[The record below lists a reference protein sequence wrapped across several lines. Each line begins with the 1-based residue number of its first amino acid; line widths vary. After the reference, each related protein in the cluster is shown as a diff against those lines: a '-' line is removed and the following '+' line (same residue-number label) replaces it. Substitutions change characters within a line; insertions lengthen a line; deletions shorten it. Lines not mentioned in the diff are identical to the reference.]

1 MRFLI
6 TLVAF
11 MLAVASPAFAADG
24 WYIGMDVG
32 VAGGSDMSVTGKD
45 NDHPSKCDL
54 FINPEP
60 TMEVMAGECGPNPAG
75 DTWTSQF
82 GSNRG
87 IMAGASAGYKWN
99 RLRFEGEYFYRG
111 HNYTETDRDTEAAG
125 GADAKSL
132 QELSALE
139 AAVDSLTSHNFSA
152 NVYYDFH
159 SSSKFTPY
167 VGLGVGIAKVDMD
180 YYSRFARESDPVN
193 ISTFQDPTL
202 NAKLAG
208 TTSTGRNTFSD
219 TVMGWQA
226 IAGVDYQ
233 VTEPMSVGLKFRWA
247 DLDDFSGDPVAWDQL
262 RSHAS
267 NNKRNDMVKY
277 NASTND
283 LSFWAM
289 TLSMKYAF

>member
-6 TLVAF
+6 LLVAF

-24 WYIGMDVG
+24 WYIGMDIG
-32 VAGGSDMSVTGKD
+32 VAGGSGMDVTGKD

-54 FINPEP
+54 FINPNSYE
-60 TMEVMAGECGPNPAG
+60 TSGDDCGPNPAG
-75 DTWTSQF
+75 DTWESEF
-82 GSNRG
+82 GSNLG
-87 IMAGASAGYKWN
+87 ILAGASAGYKWN
-99 RLRFEGEYFYRG
+99 SLRFEGEYFYRG
-111 HNYTETDRDTEAAG
+111 HNYTDTDRDTVAAG

-139 AAVDSLTSHNFSA
+139 ASVDSLTSHNFHA

-159 SSSKFTPY
+159 NSSKFTPY
-167 VGLGVGIAKVDMD
+167 LGFGVGLARVDMD

-193 ISTFQDPTL
+193 ISTFKDPAL

-219 TVMGWQA
+219 VVLSWQA

-233 VTEPMSVGLKFRWA
+233 LTEPMSIGLKFRWT
-247 DLDDFSGDPVAWDQL
+247 DLGAFSGDPVAWDQL

-267 NNKRNDMVKY
+267 HNKRNDMVQY
-277 NASTND
+277 SAMTND
-283 LSFWAM
+283 LTFWAM

>member
-45 NDHPSKCDL
+45 NDHPSKCDR
-54 FINPEP
+54 FINPDDSGV
-60 TMEVMAGECGPNPAG
+60 TAGECGPNPAG
-75 DTWTSQF
+75 DTWMSQF
-82 GSNRG
+82 GSNWG

-99 RLRFEGEYFYRG
+99 HLRFEGEYFYRG
-111 HNYTETDRDTEAAG
+111 HNNLGTDRTTVASD
-125 GADAKSL
+125 GADAKQL

-139 AAVDSLTSHNFSA
+139 AAVDSLTSHTLFA

-159 SSSKFTPY
+159 NSSKFTPY
-167 VGLGVGIAKVDMD
+167 IGLGVGMAKVDMA

-193 ISTFQDPTL
+193 ISTFKGPAL

-233 VTEPMSVGLKFRWA
+233 WTEPISVGLKFRWA

-277 NASTND
+277 NAMTSD

>member
-1 MRFLI
+1 MRLLI
-6 TLVAF
+6 MLVAF

-24 WYIGMDVG
+24 WYIGMDIG
-32 VAGGSDMSVTGKD
+32 VAGGSGMGVTGKD
-45 NDHPSKCDL
+45 NDHPSKCDR
-54 FINPEP
+54 FINPDDS
-60 TMEVMAGECGPNPAG
+60 EVTAGECGPNPAG
-75 DTWTSQF
+75 DTWESQI
-82 GSNRG
+82 GSNLG
-87 IMAGASAGYKWN
+87 IIAGASAGYKWN
-99 RLRFEGEYFYRG
+99 SLRFEGEYFYRG
-111 HNYTETDRDTEAAG
+111 HNYTDTDRDTVAAG

-139 AAVDSLTSHNFSA
+139 AAVDSLTSHNFHA

-159 SSSKFTPY
+159 NSSKFTPY
-167 VGLGVGIAKVDMD
+167 VGFGVGLARVDMD

-193 ISTFQDPTL
+193 ISTFKGPAL

-219 TVMGWQA
+219 VVISWQA

-233 VTEPMSVGLKFRWA
+233 LTEPMSIGLKFRWT
-247 DLDDFSGDPVAWDQL
+247 DLGDFSGDPVAWDQL

-277 NASTND
+277 SAMTND
-283 LSFWAM
+283 LTFWAM